1 MTVNSELHKY
11 GDLTHEFHEKYR
23 TTGIALCISLAA
35 VASAEGW
42 WFYGF
47 LKDVKN
53 TCALLQILLY
63 FIAISSAGCIFVSS
77 FVLQFRHYDGMKH
90 MARSYYNLYK
100 LIESEEQEKRKWDE
114 DRKKEWDNATGYF
127 DKADKVIIWLKRLA
141 IINFSSAI
149 LYIILYQP
157 YATK

>member
-1 MTVNSELHKY
+1 MTDNSELYKY
-11 GDLTHEFHEKYR
+11 ADLTHEFHEKYR
-23 TTGIALCISLAA
+23 TTGIALCIALAA

-47 LKDVKN
+47 LKDIKN
-53 TCALLQILLY
+53 TCDLLQILLY
-63 FIAISSAGCIFVSS
+63 FIVIVSAGCVFVSS
-77 FVLQFRHYDGMKH
+77 FVLQFQHYDGMKH

-100 LIESEEQEKRKWDE
+100 FIESKGHEKKWDE
-114 DRKKEWDNATGYF
+114 DREKEWGKATGYF
-127 DKADKVIIWLKRLA
+127 DKADRVIIWLKRLV

-157 YATK
+157 YP